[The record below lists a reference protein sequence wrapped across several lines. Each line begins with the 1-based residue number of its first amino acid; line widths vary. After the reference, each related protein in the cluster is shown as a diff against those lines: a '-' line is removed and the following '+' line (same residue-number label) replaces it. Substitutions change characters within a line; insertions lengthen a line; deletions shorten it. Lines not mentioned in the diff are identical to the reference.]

1 MRRKL
6 CVGDKVTQQPFT
18 NHSHTHNSIWK
29 LIKLG
34 LAVILTLGLLFSP
47 WMQSKEELLQ
57 VVHRIFPVFRGLY
70 QDKVANVWC
79 AVNIVVKLR
88 ERFAIQDLVRFR

>member
-1 MRRKL
+1 M
-6 CVGDKVTQQPFT
+6 
-18 NHSHTHNSIWK
+18 
-29 LIKLG
+29 IKLG

-47 WMQSKEELLQ
+47 WMQSNEEILQ

-79 AVNIVVKLR
+79 AVNIVIKLR
-88 ERFAIQDLVRFR
+88 ERFAIQDLVRFRYDLHLLLLLLLLHSGWIN

>member
-1 MRRKL
+1 
-6 CVGDKVTQQPFT
+6 
-18 NHSHTHNSIWK
+18 IWK

-34 LAVILTLGLLFSP
+34 TTVILTLGLIFSP
-47 WMQSKEELLQ
+47 WMQSQEEILQ

-79 AVNIVVKLR
+79 AVNVAIKLR
-88 ERFAIQDLVRFR
+88 EMFTIQELVRF